1 MSTKQ
6 EEKMPETHVEMLK
19 KKYAAELKAAREK
32 DAKEE
37 QKLLL
42 RVARLFEERD
52 PERFTEYRE
61 YAAQLIEQE
70 REKRAERAKKARVNR
85 NQQRDSSDAAQQHE
99 SSDAAV
105 YAGSEGGYAQ

>member
-6 EEKMPETHVEMLK
+6 EEKMPETHVEKLK

-42 RVARLFEERD
+42 RVARLFEERE

-61 YAAQLIEQE
+61 YVAQLIEQE

-85 NQQRDSSDAAQQHE
+85 NQQHE

>member
-6 EEKMPETHVEMLK
+6 EEEKPKTHVEKLK
-19 KKYAAELKAAREK
+19 EKYAAELKA

-42 RVARLFEERD
+42 RVARLFEERE

-70 REKRAERAKKARVNR
+70 REKRAERAKKARVDR
-85 NQQRDSSDAAQQHE
+85 NQQHE